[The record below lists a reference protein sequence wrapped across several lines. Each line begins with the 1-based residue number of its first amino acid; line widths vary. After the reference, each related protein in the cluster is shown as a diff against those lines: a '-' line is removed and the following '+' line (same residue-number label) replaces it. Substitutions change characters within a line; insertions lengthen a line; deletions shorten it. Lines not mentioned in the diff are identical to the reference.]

1 MLADSEE
8 GDNLAGDINCGAS
21 FRVPPGARLAML
33 NRKGTE
39 AAYFGPSTPSKC
51 VADLPEDGFNN
62 AFNVTALEVR
72 VQLCYPFN

>member
-1 MLADSEE
+1 
-8 GDNLAGDINCGAS
+8 
-21 FRVPPGARLAML
+21 ML

-62 AFNVTALEVR
+62 PLDIALPE
-72 VQLCYPFN
+72 VQLCYPFD